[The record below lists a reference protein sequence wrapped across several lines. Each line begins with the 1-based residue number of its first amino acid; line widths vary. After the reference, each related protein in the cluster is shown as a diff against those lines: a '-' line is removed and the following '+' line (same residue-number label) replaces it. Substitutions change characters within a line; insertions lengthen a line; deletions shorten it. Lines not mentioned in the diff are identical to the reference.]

1 MLAAL
6 SIYVNSVTGMV
17 QFVLHM
23 SIGRAQL
30 FAVVGSLVPRLIVRL
45 IVFSNVK
52 VIHAW
57 ELFHWHQLLQTQL
70 LYMTSLQRLKISA
83 NGIRSTQ
90 TQTQPIVQR
99 KVVYS
104 KKQVVLE
111 LLSQDILQFQVQYHL
126 L

>member
-104 KKQVVLE
+104 R
-111 LLSQDILQFQVQYHL
+111 
-126 L
+126 